1 MAVELV
7 NIGYGSMISAGR
19 LIAVVSPD
27 SAPIKR
33 LISEARDRSMLIDA
47 TFGRKTAA
55 VLIMDSD
62 HVVLSGLP
70 LEKLAPRFGLDPT
83 VLEEEV

>member
-1 MAVELV
+1 MELV
-7 NIGYGSMISAGR
+7 NIGYGSMISAQR

-33 LISEARDRSMLIDA
+33 LIGEARDRSMLIDA

-70 LEKLAPRFGLDPT
+70 FEKLAPRFGVDPT
-83 VLEEEV
+83 VLEEEE

>member
-1 MAVELV
+1 MELV

-33 LISEARDRSMLIDA
+33 LVSEARDRSMLIDA

-70 LEKLAPRFGLDPT
+70 LENLAPRFGLDPT